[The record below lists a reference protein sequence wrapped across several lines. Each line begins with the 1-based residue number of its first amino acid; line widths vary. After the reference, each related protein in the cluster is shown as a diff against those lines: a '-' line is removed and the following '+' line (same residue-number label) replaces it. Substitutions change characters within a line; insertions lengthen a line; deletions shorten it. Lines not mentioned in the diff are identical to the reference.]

1 MKQRYTAVRD
11 VLRTKQN
18 MLQYCC
24 TTARSTLRTNV
35 HVLWSLEALRSSSLW
50 TVFQLLLNFLGILP
64 DLSDSPVGDAE
75 LFRHS
80 TWFHLFAEVFDNVH
94 LRVEGQV

>member
-1 MKQRYTAVRD
+1 M
-11 VLRTKQN
+11 LRTKESI
-18 MLQYCC
+18 LQYCC
-24 TTARSTLRTNV
+24 TTARSKLRTNLN
-35 HVLWSLEALRSSSLW
+35 VLWSLEALRSSSLW
-50 TVFQLLLNFLGILP
+50 PVFQLLLNSLGILP

-80 TWFHLFAEVFDNVH
+80 TWFNRFAEVFENVH